1 MSNHG
6 TGGGRCSSGCCGGG
20 AAGSL
25 ALSRRGFI
33 AATAALASQLAGLE
47 GVSHLAAAEPE
58 AGSKPPAGKQ
68 GAAVR
73 VAFLYPPSKTFA
85 DKPDGWWSWPGNDFD
100 AEGRQRQYTEALR
113 KMEKALGLKLEI
125 DPQPL
130 GADADAQRLAGE
142 VKANRPDGLLL
153 VVFYNKSL
161 AHADVIL
168 KAAAEAAVPTVLYVG
183 LGVHHGS
190 VSGYRR
196 PGVYFIQALEDLDA
210 IEYGLRMI
218 NARKVMSQM
227 RLLSIN
233 EAKEPR
239 EGREA
244 FFGIA
249 VRVVPFARYA
259 EEFGKAALGD
269 DARAFIARFTGG
281 AREQRGITPEALE
294 NAARA
299 HLALK
304 KLLADEQADGL
315 TMNCLRRGMLKPC
328 MSFSALNSQLIPAAC
343 ENDLAAAYTQL
354 LGQLLTGRPG
364 FQHNPCYDTERN
376 QYYASHCT
384 CATKMYGPDGP
395 DLPYLLRRFAHT
407 NEGSC
412 AIQVFWKEGDPVAVL
427 RYYPGKEPA
436 LDVYAGRVAGSHAMP
451 PAGGCTTNVALQ
463 ITDRPDACLVRGHH
477 NLVFC
482 GDFARRFRLFA
493 QLHKMRL
500 AETGF
505 KYPEAVDPV

>member
-1 MSNHG
+1 MGERVREEISEMTHKDH
-6 TGGGRCSSGCCGGG
+6 RLEEGCGCGCD
-20 AAGSL
+20 
-25 ALSRRGFI
+25 RRDF
-33 AATAALASQLAGLE
+33 
-47 GVSHLAAAEPE
+47 LAAVGATLGGLVFASLKAQGGESAAAPPKTE
-58 AGSKPPAGKQ
+58 KAGAT
-68 GAAVR
+68 VR

-85 DKPDGWWSWPGNDFD
+85 GPDGWWSWPGNDFD
-100 AEGRQRQYTEALR
+100 AEARQKQYLDALR
-113 KMEKALGLKLEI
+113 EMEKKLGLKI
-125 DPQPL
+125 I
-130 GADADAQRLAGE
+130 ADGRPIADNKDAARLAQE
-142 VKANRPDGLLL
+142 IRDARPDGLLL
-153 VVFYNKSL
+153 IMFYNRSL
-161 AHADVIL
+161 SQADL
-168 KAAAEAAVPTVLYVG
+168 LLAAADKVGIPTVFFIG
-183 LGVHHGS
+183 LGVKHGS
-190 VSGYRR
+190 VEGYCRR
-196 PGVYFIQALEDLDA
+196 PGVYFIQSLDNLDA
-210 IEYGLRMI
+210 IEAGLRMI
-218 NARKVMSQM
+218 NARRIMSQT

-233 EAKEPR
+233 EAKEPS

-249 VRVVPFARYA
+249 VRVIPFARYA
-259 EEFGKAALGD
+259 EEFGKAAIGE

-304 KLLADEQADGL
+304 TLLADEQADGL

-328 MSFSALNSQLIPAAC
+328 MSFAALNSQLIPAAC

-412 AIQVFWKEGDPVAVL
+412 AIQVFWKQGDPVTML

-436 LDVYAGRVAGSHAMP
+436 LDVYAGKVAGSHAMP
-451 PAGGCTTNVALQ
+451 PAGGCTTNVA
-463 ITDRPDACLVRGHH
+463 IEIADRPDACTVRGHH